1 VRTTTTEH
9 SQTRQS
15 VATWGTTARAT
26 ETPTTQNPLDAVFFD
41 GHERQPIQPHAPP
54 AGAFSHWLTLEQIR
68 KMQRMRRSAVIQAME
83 AGELP
88 FERRGRIRYA
98 RLADVFVWEERRLT
112 QPALPSNRR
121 IDPDLADLAG

>member
-1 VRTTTTEH
+1 
-9 SQTRQS
+9 
-15 VATWGTTARAT
+15 
-26 ETPTTQNPLDAVFFD
+26 
-41 GHERQPIQPHAPP
+41 
-54 AGAFSHWLTLEQIR
+54 
-68 KMQRMRRSAVIQAME
+68 MQRMRRSAVIQAME